1 MPDDSSACEC
11 SWSYCAALPRT
22 APHDLP
28 EIVMSVEVRR
38 PMESAD
44 DDVISAMLGIMPFR
58 ALFNEEPT
66 NSGR

>member
-1 MPDDSSACEC
+1 
-11 SWSYCAALPRT
+11 
-22 APHDLP
+22 
-28 EIVMSVEVRR
+28 MSVEVRR

-44 DDVISAMLGIMPFR
+44 DDVISAMLGITPFR

>member
-1 MPDDSSACEC
+1 
-11 SWSYCAALPRT
+11 
-22 APHDLP
+22 
-28 EIVMSVEVRR
+28 MSVEVRR

-66 NSGR
+66 NSGRYIPDRRTYAAH